1 MQHRRGAPYLAN
13 QGSIGAPLVVS
24 AGPWSDEDE
33 VVGMLVV
40 VVASGAVADD
50 DARWLENAALVIA
63 ADGGASALER
73 LSRRPDLLVGDLDSA
88 DAGLVQR
95 LEAAGVEVRRHPT
108 DKEATDTE
116 LAVDAALVA
125 GATEVVILGAL
136 GGRRLDHELANLL
149 LLADAHLGSIDTR
162 IVHGP
167 TTTRLL
173 PGGRTARLAGA
184 PGGLVSLLPIGG
196 DAVGVTTAGLRW
208 TLDGATLPLGASRG
222 VSNEILTIPASVSL
236 EHGQLLLVETDMEG
250 AIHS

>member
-1 MQHRRGAPYLAN
+1 MR
-13 QGSIGAPLVVS
+13 
-24 AGPWSDEDE
+24 
-33 VVGMLVV
+33 VV

-63 ADGGASALER
+63 ADGGAAALNR
-73 LSRRPDLLVGDLDSA
+73 LSRHPDLLVGDLDSA
-88 DAGLVQR
+88 DAGLVAR
-95 LEAAGVEVRRHPT
+95 LEAEGAEIQRHPA

-116 LAVDAALVA
+116 LAVVAALAA

-149 LLADAHLGSIDTR
+149 LLADGRLASVEAR
-162 IVHGP
+162 IAHGP

-173 PGGRTARLAGA
+173 LGGGNVRLDGA

-196 DAVGVTTAGLRW
+196 DAVGVTTTGLRW
-208 TLDGATLPLGASRG
+208 ALDGATLPLGASRG
-222 VSNEILTIPASVSL
+222 VSNEILTTPASVSL

-250 AIHS
+250 DIPS